1 VPALAVLTEKD
12 SKEAAINTHMK
23 STEVAP
29 EHAWF
34 KSTYSS
40 GAEGNC
46 VEVAD
51 TTAAY
56 GGVGVRDSKD
66 PEGPALLF
74 SPGAFAD
81 FLTDVVAGRF
91 DV

>member
-1 VPALAVLTEKD
+1 VNIT
-12 SKEAAINTHMK
+12 SIAAPDLCGATWRK
-23 STEVAP
+23 S
-29 EHAWF
+29 
-34 KSTYSS
+34 SYSGDAQS
-40 GAEGNC
+40 QC

-51 TTAAY
+51 TTATY
-56 GGVGVRDSKD
+56 GGIGVRDSKD
-66 PEGPALLF
+66 PQGPALLF

>member
-1 VPALAVLTEKD
+1 VNGTLA
-12 SKEAAINTHMK
+12 
-23 STEVAP
+23 AP
-29 EHAWF
+29 ELRGAPWK
-34 KSTYSS
+34 KSSYSGDAQS
-40 GAEGNC
+40 QC

-51 TTAAY
+51 VIAKY

-74 SPGAFAD
+74 PPETFAV
-81 FLTDVVAGRF
+81 FLADVAAGRF